1 MRPELY
7 GKYIQVLKEELVP
20 ALGCTE
26 PIAVAYT
33 AAYARNVLGEEPQI
47 IKIVCSGN
55 VIKNVKGVTVP
66 NSDGMKGIEA
76 AAALGTVGGDHKK
89 GLEVLNGI
97 KKSHIDKAKQI
108 IKEKRISC
116 ELNAGADKLYIS
128 ARAEKGKKSAVVT
141 VIGSHTGVVEI
152 RKNEIIVWKKDSLES
167 SDKNEECLK
176 YDNRNFMDLNGIF
189 EFVDS
194 VNLSDISEV
203 LERQINYNSLIAEE
217 GMNKPYGMC
226 VGRILM
232 ESYGDDLKHKVIAY
246 AAAGAD
252 ARMSGC

>member
-1 MRPELY
+1 M
-7 GKYIQVLKEELVP
+7 
-20 ALGCTE
+20 
-26 PIAVAYT
+26 
-33 AAYARNVLGEEPQI
+33 
-47 IKIVCSGN
+47 
-55 VIKNVKGVTVP
+55 
-66 NSDGMKGIEA
+66 
-76 AAALGTVGGDHKK
+76 
-89 GLEVLNGI
+89 
-97 KKSHIDKAKQI
+97 
-108 IKEKRISC
+108 
-116 ELNAGADKLYIS
+116 
-128 ARAEKGKKSAVVT
+128 
-141 VIGSHTGVVEI
+141 VEI

-232 ESYGDDLKHKVIAY
+232 EVMAMI
-246 AAAGAD
+246 
-252 ARMSGC
+252 